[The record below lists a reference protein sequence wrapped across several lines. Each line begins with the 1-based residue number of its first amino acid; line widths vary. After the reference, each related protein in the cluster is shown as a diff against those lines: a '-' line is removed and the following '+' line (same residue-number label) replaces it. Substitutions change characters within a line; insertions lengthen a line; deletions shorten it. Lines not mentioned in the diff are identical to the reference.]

1 MAVKTA
7 VRGQILLITLQREE
21 KRNAIDPDT
30 TAAIDAALNRLE
42 DDPQLRVAIITGGP
56 SMFSAGT
63 DLKVTAGPPTERGGE
78 YGIIRRRHCKPIIAA
93 VEGLA
98 LGGGMEI
105 ALACDL
111 VVASRTA
118 RFGLPEVQR
127 SLVPIYGGLF
137 RSLRALPRNVAKELL
152 LTGDPLGAERA
163 YALGLVNV
171 LTEPGGALEAAFAL
185 ADRILKNGPVALR
198 ETIAVVEDLTAAEDA
213 RGWELSERAAAV
225 LWQSEDTIEGR
236 NAFLEKRQ
244 PVWRGR

>member
-1 MAVKTA
+1 MAVRTEE
-7 VRGQILLITLQREE
+7 RGQILVITLQREE

-30 TAAIDAALNRLE
+30 TQAIDAALNRLE

-63 DLKVTAGPPTERGGE
+63 DLKVTAGPPTARGGE

-137 RSLRALPRNVAKELL
+137 RSLRALPLNVAKELL
-152 LTGDPLGAERA
+152 LTGDPLSAERA
-163 YALGLVNV
+163 HALGMVNV
-171 LTEPGGALEAAFAL
+171 LTEPGAALKAAFTL
-185 ADRILKNGPVALR
+185 AERILKNGPVALR
-198 ETIAVVEDLTAAEDA
+198 ETIAVVEDLFAPEDT
-213 RGWELSERAAAV
+213 RGWELSGRAAAV

-236 NAFLEKRQ
+236 NAFLEKRP